1 MGFLSVQQC
10 LFVRKKLPELIS
22 YQFGRGCG
30 GWNGVRVFAGEVWEQ
45 GGVFFLCNCF
55 LACFDLLGFYLL
67 DLSS

>member
-10 LFVRKKLPELIS
+10 SFIRKRLPELIG

-30 GWNGVRVFAGEVWEQ
+30 GWNGVWVFAGEVWEQ
-45 GGVFFLCNCF
+45 GGVFFFAIVF
-55 LACFDLLGFYLL
+55 LLVLLGFYLL